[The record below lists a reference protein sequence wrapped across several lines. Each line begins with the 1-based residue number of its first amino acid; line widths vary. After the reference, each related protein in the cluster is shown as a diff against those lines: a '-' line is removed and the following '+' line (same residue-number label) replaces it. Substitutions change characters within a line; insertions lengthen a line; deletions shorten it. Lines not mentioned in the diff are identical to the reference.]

1 MEMQTSHPDETA
13 RVVAAQAGDRRALE
27 ALLDARLPFVYTIVR
42 RALSGS
48 PEVDDVVQETMLR
61 ALRELP
67 RLNHPESFRAWLAAI
82 TIRQISTHQ
91 HRWSRQTARTAAL
104 DEVPQDEAALAVQ
117 FEDATV
123 LNLQVADQRGQ
134 LVRARQWLNPDD
146 QTLLSL
152 WWLEATGQLTRADL
166 ATALGVSIAHAT
178 VRVQRMHAQLELT
191 RSLTAAVENR
201 PRCSDLERVL
211 HKWDGRPQPVWR
223 KRILRHTRTCPTCLG
238 AANGLIAP
246 EGLLVGLALLPVPA
260 ALATSMLGKFS
271 AGTATTATAA
281 GGKAGLTAHVLQMAA
296 AHPVSVVLLT
306 GSVVT
311 GAAVATTNWPDF
323 SPMPPTPP
331 VVVTDPVPT
340 PSPASTTPRARLAA
354 PVATSAPTSA
364 TTSATVSAGRLSLGP
379 VSLEPVNMGG
389 FYASTSETGAIID
402 EVGPTS
408 AKSARARATFEVV
421 AGLSDPTC
429 FSFRLADGD
438 YLRHSSWRLR
448 SAPDPGTALFR
459 GDATFCAIAGST
471 ADSVSFEAA
480 NYPGWF
486 LRHRDLQLW
495 VDQDDGS
502 EQFHADRSFRVRDP
516 LS

>member
-104 DEVPQDEAALAVQ
+104 EELTQDEEALAVQ

-123 LNLQVADQRGQ
+123 LNLEVADQRRQ
-134 LVRARQWLNPDD
+134 LVRAQQWLSPDD

-152 WWLEATGQLTRADL
+152 WWLEVTGQLTRADL
-166 ATALGVSIAHAT
+166 ATALGVSVAHAT

-191 RSLTAAVENR
+191 RSLTAAVESR
-201 PRCSDLERVL
+201 PRCADLERAL
-211 HKWDGRPQPVWR
+211 HRWDGRPQPVWR

-246 EGLLVGLALLPVPA
+246 EGLLVGLVLLPVPV
-260 ALATSMLGKFS
+260 ALATTLLDKFS
-271 AGTATTATAA
+271 AGTATGGAL
-281 GGKAGLTAHVLQMAA
+281 GGKAGLSAHVLQTAA
-296 AHPVSVVLLT
+296 AHPVSVILLT

-311 GAAVATTNWPDF
+311 GAMVGTVNWPDF
-323 SPMPPTPP
+323 SPSPP
-331 VVVTDPVPT
+331 VVVTDPAPVPT
-340 PSPASTTPRARLAA
+340 SSPVDTTPRPRLAK
-354 PVATSAPTSA
+354 PVATS
-364 TTSATVSAGRLSLGP
+364 TTRPAGRLDLGR

-408 AKSARARATFEVV
+408 GKSARTRATFEVV

-429 FSFRLADGD
+429 YSFRLADGE

-448 SAPDPGTALFR
+448 SAPDAGTALFR
-459 GDATFCAIAGST
+459 GDATFCAGAGST
-471 ADSVSFEAA
+471 ADSIWLEAA

-486 LRHRDLQLW
+486 LRHRGLQLW

-502 EQFHADRSFRVRDP
+502 KQFHADRSFRVRDP
-516 LS
+516 LG